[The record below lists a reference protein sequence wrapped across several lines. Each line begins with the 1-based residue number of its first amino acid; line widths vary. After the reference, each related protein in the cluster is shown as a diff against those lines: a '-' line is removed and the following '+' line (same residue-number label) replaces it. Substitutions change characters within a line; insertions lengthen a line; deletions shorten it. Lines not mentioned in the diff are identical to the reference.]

1 MIVKMRIDDRLLHG
15 QIAYSWR
22 AALSYQAIVIASDA
36 AANDDIRKAAMKMST
51 PDGVKLAVRT
61 IEEAGKLLMNPKL
74 AKLKVFVITANP
86 KDAYQ
91 LLNLIEERP
100 SLNVG
105 GMQKAVDKVAF
116 SAAVFTSKEDIQYLD
131 QMDEMGIEI
140 EVRQVP
146 TESAKKYQSIRKKI
160 KF

>member
-22 AALSYQAIVIASDA
+22 AALSYQAIVIANDA

-61 IEEAGKLLMNPKL
+61 IEEAGKLLLNPKL
-74 AKLKVFVITANP
+74 SKMKVFVITANP
-86 KDAYQ
+86 KDAHQ
-91 LLNLIEERP
+91 LLQLIDEEP
-100 SLNVG
+100 SLNLG
-105 GMQKAVDKVAF
+105 GMQKAADKVSF
-116 SAAVFTSKEDIQYLD
+116 SPAVFTSKEDIQYLD

-146 TESAKKYQSIRKKI
+146 TESAKKYQSLRKKI